1 MRKSIRTSFF
11 ATLTIAIHLRIIFEI
26 FFVHNII
33 GSLIG
38 LLLFFVLFHFFYL
51 DIYPKDNKKILLILL
66 GITLVETIILGFWG
80 DESMIRWLIVMNS
93 TIIYLWYILE
103 TSANESVS
111 FKAIDYFINW
121 GYIFTFGMAIAY
133 SLFTMSL
140 YSKFPFSCTDL
151 SQTSSNLIENIS
163 KPFNISRLQNPDNA
177 KILSETK
184 VKDLLSVG
192 KILNIESDVTL
203 APLEQF
209 KTRKN
214 DLITKTLNENKE
226 LNLGICEFSLKKLNQ
241 QFKNPGFQASVVV
254 LMVAVIYPFL
264 RITIYVMSIIWLLIF
279 EILKKAKVYT
289 IQKVT
294 AEIEK
299 IW

>member
-80 DESMIRWLIVMNS
+80 DESMVRWLIVMNS
-93 TIIYLWYILE
+93 TVIYLWYILE

-140 YSKFPFSCTDL
+140 YSKFPFSCADL

-241 QFKNPGFQASVVV
+241 QFKNPWFQASVVV

-264 RITIYVMSIIWLLIF
+264 RLAIYVMSIIWLLIF

-289 IQKVT
+289 IQKIT

>member
-11 ATLTIAIHLRIIFEI
+11 ATLTIATHIRILFEI

-38 LLLFFVLFHFFYL
+38 LLVFFILFHFLYL
-51 DIYPKDNKKILLILL
+51 DIYPKDNKKTFLILIS
-66 GITLVETIILGFWG
+66 ITLIETIMLGFLG
-80 DESMIRWLIVMNS
+80 NEGMIRGLLVMNS

-103 TSANESVS
+103 TTANESIS
-111 FKAIDYFINW
+111 FKAIDYFVN
-121 GYIFTFGMAIAY
+121 GSYIFTFGMAIAY

-140 YSKFPFSCTDL
+140 YSNFPFSCTDL
-151 SQTSSNLIENIS
+151 SQTSSNLIESIS

-192 KILNIESDVTL
+192 KILNIESDIKI

-226 LNLGICEFSLKKLNQ
+226 LNLGICEFSLKKLNH
-241 QFKNPGFQASVVV
+241 QFKNPWFQASVVV

-264 RITIYVMSIIWLLIF
+264 RLAIYVMSIIWLLIF

-289 IQKVT
+289 IQKIT

>member
-1 MRKSIRTSFF
+1 
-11 ATLTIAIHLRIIFEI
+11 
-26 FFVHNII
+26 
-33 GSLIG
+33 
-38 LLLFFVLFHFFYL
+38 
-51 DIYPKDNKKILLILL
+51 
-66 GITLVETIILGFWG
+66 
-80 DESMIRWLIVMNS
+80 MNS

-103 TSANESVS
+103 TTANESVS
-111 FKAIDYFINW
+111 FKAIDYFVSW

-140 YSKFPFSCTDL
+140 YSKFPFSCADL

-163 KPFNISRLQNPDNA
+163 KPFNISRLQNPDNT

-214 DLITKTLNENKE
+214 DLITKTLNENKK
-226 LNLGICEFSLKKLNQ
+226 LNLGICEFSLEKLNQ

-264 RITIYVMSIIWLLIF
+264 RLAIYIMSVIWLLVF
-279 EILKKAKVYT
+279 EILKKAKIYT